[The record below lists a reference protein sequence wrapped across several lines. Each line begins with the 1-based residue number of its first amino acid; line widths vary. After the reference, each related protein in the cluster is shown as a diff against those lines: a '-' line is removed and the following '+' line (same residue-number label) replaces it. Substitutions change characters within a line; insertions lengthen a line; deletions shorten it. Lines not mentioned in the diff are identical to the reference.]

1 MSKTYRNC
9 LAISDRTSY
18 KTKEQRDSMSDDDTK
33 YTLEAHLKECELRYR
48 MFEEKLDNL
57 NEHQQRIN
65 KHTFELRQ
73 MMTWFMGAAAS
84 FAAISVLLGVIYLIK
99 EII

>member
-1 MSKTYRNC
+1 MTD
-9 LAISDRTSY
+9 A
-18 KTKEQRDSMSDDDTK
+18 DTK

-57 NEHQQRIN
+57 NEHQERIN

>member
-1 MSKTYRNC
+1 
-9 LAISDRTSY
+9 
-18 KTKEQRDSMSDDDTK
+18 MSDETK
-33 YTLEAHLKECELRYR
+33 AALETHLAECQLRYQV
-48 MFEEKLDNL
+48 FEEKLDNMQA
-57 NEHQQRIN
+57 QQERIN

-84 FAAISVLLGVIYLIK
+84 FAAISMLLGIIFIIS

>member
-1 MSKTYRNC
+1 MS
-9 LAISDRTSY
+9 
-18 KTKEQRDSMSDDDTK
+18 EEDTK
-33 YTLEAHLKECELRYR
+33 YALQAHLKECELRYR

-57 NEHQQRIN
+57 NGHQERIN

-84 FAAISVLLGVIYLIK
+84 FAAISLLLGIIYLLL
-99 EII
+99 EVL

>member
-1 MSKTYRNC
+1 MTDY
-9 LAISDRTSY
+9 
-18 KTKEQRDSMSDDDTK
+18 DTK
-33 YTLEAHLKECELRYR
+33 YTLEAHLKECELRYK

>member
-1 MSKTYRNC
+1 MS
-9 LAISDRTSY
+9 
-18 KTKEQRDSMSDDDTK
+18 EDDTK

-57 NEHQQRIN
+57 NEHQQRII

>member
-1 MSKTYRNC
+1 MT
-9 LAISDRTSY
+9 
-18 KTKEQRDSMSDDDTK
+18 DDDTK

-73 MMTWFMGAAAS
+73 MMTWFVGAAAS

>member
-1 MSKTYRNC
+1 
-9 LAISDRTSY
+9 
-18 KTKEQRDSMSDDDTK
+18 MSDDNTK
-33 YTLEAHLKECELRYR
+33 YALQAHLKECELRYR

-84 FAAISVLLGVIYLIK
+84 FAAISLLLGIIYLLL
-99 EII
+99 EVL

>member
-1 MSKTYRNC
+1 MT
-9 LAISDRTSY
+9 
-18 KTKEQRDSMSDDDTK
+18 DDDTK

-57 NEHQQRIN
+57 IEHQQRIN

-84 FAAISVLLGVIYLIK
+84 FAAISIILGIIYFIA
-99 EII
+99 EIL

>member
-1 MSKTYRNC
+1 MS
-9 LAISDRTSY
+9 
-18 KTKEQRDSMSDDDTK
+18 EEDTK
-33 YTLEAHLKECELRYR
+33 YALQAHLKECELRYR

-57 NEHQQRIN
+57 NSHQERIN

-84 FAAISVLLGVIYLIK
+84 FAAISLLLGIIYLLL
-99 EII
+99 EVL

>member
-1 MSKTYRNC
+1 MT
-9 LAISDRTSY
+9 
-18 KTKEQRDSMSDDDTK
+18 DDDTK
-33 YTLEAHLKECELRYR
+33 YTLEAHLKECDLRYR

>member
-1 MSKTYRNC
+1 
-9 LAISDRTSY
+9 
-18 KTKEQRDSMSDDDTK
+18 MSDDDTK

-57 NEHQQRIN
+57 NSHQERIN

-84 FAAISVLLGVIYLIK
+84 FAAISLLLGIIYLLL
-99 EII
+99 EVL

>member
-1 MSKTYRNC
+1 MT
-9 LAISDRTSY
+9 
-18 KTKEQRDSMSDDDTK
+18 DDDTK

-48 MFEEKLDNL
+48 MYEEKLDNL

>member
-1 MSKTYRNC
+1 MS
-9 LAISDRTSY
+9 
-18 KTKEQRDSMSDDDTK
+18 EDDTK